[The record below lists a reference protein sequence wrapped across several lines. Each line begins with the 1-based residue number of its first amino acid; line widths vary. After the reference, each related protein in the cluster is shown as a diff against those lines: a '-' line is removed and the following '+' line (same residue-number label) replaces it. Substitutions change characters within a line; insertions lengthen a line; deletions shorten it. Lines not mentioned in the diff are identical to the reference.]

1 MLMLSV
7 GFYSF
12 VVVGCLAI
20 PQKTAVFFENFRAW
34 VPSFS
39 RLHLGESGRA
49 ERETSK
55 RDSKLR
61 LSERK
66 SKKNFFFC
74 VFPSESAFDQRSKL
88 RLSERTSKKNHVF
101 LCFPERK
108 YLFLSLGFPK
118 ATRHSTNKEA
128 LLTITGHIFPYS
140 KFALSRLPSVHCIS
154 SFYPL
159 FTRSISLQYP
169 FIALS
174 SPFRGDK
181 NVSSPT
187 LSGRWVGDEWDMS
200 GRKGLC
206 ISFVFPLFALCFALF
221 CPRKGGQKEVVR
233 QWIFMEM
240 AKERSRNSG
249 CFYEYPFMLA
259 SVKSIPSGIAHHRK
273 RLSHRRISEV

>member
-1 MLMLSV
+1 MSEQ
-7 GFYSF
+7 
-12 VVVGCLAI
+12 AR
-20 PQKTAVFFENFRAW
+20 KT
-34 VPSFS
+34 
-39 RLHLGESGRA
+39 
-49 ERETSK
+49 T
-55 RDSKLR
+55 
-61 LSERK
+61 
-66 SKKNFFFC
+66 FFC
-74 VFPSESAFDQRSKL
+74 VFPSESTSFCRCAFQKRPGKARIKRHCWQSQVI
-88 RLSERTSKKNHVF
+88 SSHT
-101 LCFPERK
+101 P
-108 YLFLSLGFPK
+108 SLP
-118 ATRHSTNKEA
+118 
-128 LLTITGHIFPYS
+128 
-140 KFALSRLPSVHCIS
+140 LSRLPSVHCIS

-200 GRKGLC
+200 GRKGLG
-206 ISFVFPLFALCFALF
+206 ISFVFPLFSLCFALF

-249 CFYEYPFMLA
+249 YFHEYLFMLA
-259 SVKSIPSGIAHHRK
+259 SVKSIPSVIAHHGE